1 MEASLLGRGYR
12 MNPIAIAEFTSA
24 AFVGVAL
31 LGYIG
36 KQVQSDGIKWLRR
49 CLITIF
55 FYLIIDALA
64 YISMDYRLP
73 TMLCYVVNLLSYCG
87 GSVVL
92 VLAIKYCEAYFNEK
106 TKMNLWLFRIPIIL
120 FLACIFASVLEF
132 ASGNLVDFVDGY
144 EVIVNDFPLYLY
156 LTQIVALL
164 FTPVIA
170 ILHHKKVGVRF
181 AVLIVIY
188 FSAPIIGSLVVICT
202 GFDLTVI
209 LGAAS
214 LILVTT
220 LLQNDVTRMYFER
233 MTMSLDLAN
242 QQRHVKAFGN
252 MVNAALWNMSV
263 NEQDEIIDINWSDEM
278 RRMFGFEASEEDFPN
293 ELSAWTDRI
302 HPDDREQALA
312 AFNSGVKNHDT
323 QDYISDIKYR
333 LLKKNGEYRWY
344 HTLARSEV
352 AQDETRIMY
361 GIVFD
366 ISAEKALSIQQEQLQ
381 IALEDAKREALRND
395 IIMDAIDA
403 GKWSFQIGEHNEVLH
418 TVFSKQITN
427 LLGKELAEN
436 PQIWRERIHPEDR
449 EDTITAFTETLKNK
463 DGKKPFDATFR
474 IQDVDGNYHWTRCA
488 GRLIRHTD
496 GTGELFGIS
505 LDITEQIEE
514 QQRRLLGAIPISS
527 DIITKSNIGLWAF
540 ELDEGHAPRMYA
552 DNAMLALI
560 GLDHQDSPE
569 AMYHA
574 WFDRVGEESKD
585 LVADA
590 IATMT
595 TGEHA
600 EVQYPWHHPD
610 GHTIMVRSGGVRNP
624 EYTAGTRLEGTHQ
637 NVSQM
642 IHFDEEERKKALTL
656 KNELIKSQ
664 IRADSLAYIFDN
676 TPDLNQFVTFFG
688 SRILEVTNGDQVIFR
703 GIDNQRIVLNAPGMT
718 DIAQDIC
725 NDCPFTSVTEVDYGS
740 EGLAIMNDVRKGW
753 NGVYPNK
760 KCPVKSSMMKLVYS
774 GGKLAGTLS
783 IHYLTDYHVFSE
795 QDEDIM
801 NTVSMYCGLLFERL
815 ELKQSEIARIEA
827 ESSNKAKSEFLFNM
841 SHDIRT
847 PMNAII
853 GFTDQAIK
861 HKEDAE
867 IRDSAL
873 EKVKNSSSY
882 LLHIV
887 NDILDMAKIESG
899 KLEIHEE
906 VHLVTIQ
913 KATILEVFRADAER
927 KGLTFH
933 SSFDTQDKYLWIDE
947 SRTNQIVANLI
958 SNAIKYTPAGGEIW
972 YSVQQVPC
980 EKSGCGRFVI
990 TVRDTGCGM
999 SPAFLTKIYDS
1010 FERAESAKRSGTQGT
1025 GLGMSIVKK
1034 LADAM
1039 GATIDI
1045 QSEEGKGTCVTYT
1058 VEHRL
1063 ASQEEIEAFQRE
1075 QQPTIQMDESY
1086 LQGKHVLLVED
1097 NELNRE
1103 IALDILGDRG
1113 MEIDFAEDGPIA
1125 VEKVRTNGP
1134 DHYDFILMDIQLP
1147 TLSGYE
1153 ATKQIRALYPD
1164 ARLPIIA
1171 LSANAFTEDKQKSLE
1186 AGMND
1191 HVAKPINVKELLKV
1205 LAKFLPESS
1214 K

>member
-1 MEASLLGRGYR
+1 MD
-12 MNPIAIAEFTSA
+12 PIAIAEFASA
-24 AFVGVAL
+24 LFVGVAL

-36 KQVQSDGIKWLRR
+36 KQVESGGIKWLRR

-64 YISMDYRLP
+64 YISMNHRLP
-73 TMLCYVVNLLSYCG
+73 LLLCYVVNLISYCA

-92 VLAIKYCEAYFNEK
+92 VLTIKYCEAYFNEK
-106 TKMNLWLFRIPIIL
+106 TRMNMWLFRIPIIL

-132 ASGNLVDFVDGY
+132 ASGNVVDFVDGY
-144 EVIVNDFPLYLY
+144 EVIVNDFPLYLR

-170 ILHHKKVGVRF
+170 VINYKRVGKRF
-181 AVLIVIY
+181 AILFVFY
-188 FSAPIIGSLVVICT
+188 FSAPIIGSLIAIVT
-202 GFDLTVI
+202 GFDLTSI

-233 MTMSLDLAN
+233 MNMSMDLAN
-242 QQRHVKAFGN
+242 QQRHVKAFGD
-252 MVNAALWNMSV
+252 MVNAALWNMSL
-263 NEQDEIIDINWSDEM
+263 NEQDEILDIIWSDEM

-293 ELSAWTDRI
+293 QLSSWTDRI
-302 HPDDREQALA
+302 HPDDREQAIA
-312 AFNSGVKNHDT
+312 EFNAGIKNHDT
-323 QDYISDIKYR
+323 ENYISDIKYR

-344 HTLARSEV
+344 HTLARSEY
-352 AQDETRIMY
+352 AQDDTRIMY

-366 ISAEKALSIQQEQLQ
+366 ISAEKALTVQQEQLQ
-381 IALEDAKREALRND
+381 VALEDAKRETMRND
-395 IIMDAIDA
+395 IIMDTIDA
-403 GKWSFQIGEHNEVLH
+403 GKWSFQIGKHNEVLS
-418 TVFSKQITN
+418 TTFSKRITN
-427 LLGKELAEN
+427 LIGKELLDN
-436 PQIWRERIHPEDR
+436 PHGLPNRIHPEDR
-449 EDTITAFTETLKNK
+449 DEAASAFATTLQDK
-463 DGKKPFDATFR
+463 DGNTPYNATFR
-474 IQDVDGNYHWTRCA
+474 ILDLDGKYRWTRSA
-488 GRLIRHTD
+488 GRLIRHAD

-514 QQRRLLGAIPISS
+514 QQRRLLGAIPISP

-552 DNAMLALI
+552 DDAMLTLI
-560 GLDHQDSPE
+560 GLNHQDSPE

-574 WFDRVGEESKD
+574 WFDRVGDESKD

-676 TPDLNQFVTFFG
+676 TPDLKQFVTFFG
-688 SRILEVTNGDQVIFR
+688 SRILEISSCDQVIFR
-703 GIDNQRIVLNAPGMT
+703 GIDNYRVVLNAPGMT
-718 DIAQDIC
+718 DIPQDIC
-725 NDCPFTSVTEVDYGS
+725 SDCPFTTFTDIDYGNDS
-740 EGLAIMNDVRKGW
+740 LVIMNDVRQDW
-753 NGVYPNK
+753 HGVHANK
-760 KCPVKSSMMKLVYS
+760 KCPVKSSMIKLVYS
-774 GGKLAGTLS
+774 SGKLAGSIS
-783 IHYLTDYHVFSE
+783 IHYITDFHVFSE
-795 QDEDIM
+795 QDVDIM
-801 NTVSMYCGLLFERL
+801 NTVAMYCGLLLERI
-815 ELKQSEIARIEA
+815 ELKRSEIARIEA

-906 VHLVTIQ
+906 VHLLTTQ
-913 KATILEVFRADAER
+913 KDTILEVFRADAER
-927 KGLTFH
+927 KGLAFH
-933 SSFDTQDKYLWIDE
+933 TSYETQDKYLWIDE
-947 SRTNQIVANLI
+947 GRTNQIVANLI
-958 SNAIKYTPAGGEIW
+958 SNAIKYTPAGGDVW
-972 YSVQQVPC
+972 YSIQQIPC
-980 EKSGCGRFVI
+980 EKSGYGKFVI

-999 SPAFLTKIYDS
+999 SPAFLSKIFDS

-1058 VEHRL
+1058 VEHRIAL
-1063 ASQEEIEAFQRE
+1063 PEEIEAYQRE
-1075 QQPTIQMDESY
+1075 QQPTVQIDEAY
-1086 LQGKHVLLVED
+1086 LQGKRVLLVED

-1103 IALDILGDRG
+1103 IALDILGDRK
-1113 MEIDFAEDGPIA
+1113 MTIEFAEDGPIA
-1125 VEKVRTNGP
+1125 VEKVKKYGP
-1134 DHYDFILMDIQLP
+1134 DYYDFILMDIQLP

-1153 ATKQIRALYPD
+1153 ATQQIRAMYPD
-1164 ARLPIIA
+1164 AKLPIIA
-1171 LSANAFTEDKQKSLE
+1171 LSANAFTEDKQKSID

-1191 HVAKPINVKELLKV
+1191 HVAKPINVKELLRV
-1205 LAKFLPESS
+1205 LAKFLT
-1214 K
+1214 